1 MILYYHGV
9 PTAQRA
15 GFARQMATLSRRA
28 RVVPADWAGETDP
41 ARPTVAITFD
51 DAFVS
56 VADNALPELA
66 RHGLPCTVFA
76 PSGVLGRRPDWA
88 MEPGVAGDEIV
99 LDADRLRNVCGPLVT
114 IGSHSVSH
122 PALTRISA
130 AQARAEI
137 GQSREALAAITGQ
150 PLTLFA
156 FPYGD
161 HDDAVVEICRE
172 QGYRHVFTVV
182 PEPVDP
188 AAGELVRGRV
198 AVKSSDGALV
208 FFLKLSGAY
217 AWMPMAWALKRRLR
231 ALAGRQRAAAP
242 MHGWR

>member
-1 MILYYHGV
+1 
-9 PTAQRA
+9 
-15 GFARQMATLSRRA
+15 MATLSRRA

-122 PALTRISA
+122 PALTSHLR
-130 AQARAEI
+130 R
-137 GQSREALAAITGQ
+137 TG
-150 PLTLFA
+150 P
-156 FPYGD
+156 GRD
-161 HDDAVVEICRE
+161 R
-172 QGYRHVFTVV
+172 
-182 PEPVDP
+182 PVT
-188 AAGELVRGRV
+188 RG
-198 AVKSSDGALV
+198 
-208 FFLKLSGAY
+208 
-217 AWMPMAWALKRRLR
+217 
-231 ALAGRQRAAAP
+231 AGRHHRATVNP
-242 MHGWR
+242 VCVSLRRP